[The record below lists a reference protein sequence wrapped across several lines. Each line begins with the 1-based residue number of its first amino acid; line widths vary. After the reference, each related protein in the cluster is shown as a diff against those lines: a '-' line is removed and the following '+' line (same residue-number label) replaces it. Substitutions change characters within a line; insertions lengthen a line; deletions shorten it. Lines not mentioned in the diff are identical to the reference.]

1 MTVATKTRPIAAYA
15 EQRAAGDSEFVRRF
29 VATTVGIKR
38 DGLDIDLE
46 GMSTENFMNNPVFL
60 YVHDYFG
67 ERLPI
72 GLVKTIRMLKS
83 KMIVTV
89 LFDEDDPFAME
100 VLRKYDNGFLA
111 AVSIGW
117 DTLDFDRE
125 TMRVVESDL
134 LDVSAVP
141 VPGDPDALMMRQRSL
156 LRAVGQELLDK
167 FPEEAPS
174 VGDRIDINQIR
185 ELAPT
190 GPDADGLRWRQF
202 ESAGVK
208 VTVSGNVTDPIEVMA
223 AVREALAAD
232 FGEHGAK
239 CIACGT
245 EIVDEYATVERDGIN
260 EVHCV
265 PCADKISG
273 EQEETIDT
281 QEGKRMAVKRVERV
295 VAALD
300 EFRSALSDWI
310 DSAGD
315 EDDDESM
322 AALLAA
328 FDGDDNSKGEED

>member
-15 EQRAAGDSEFVRRF
+15 EERAAGDSEFTRRF
-29 VATTVGIKR
+29 VATTPGVKR

-46 GMSTENFMNNPVFL
+46 GMSTENFMRNPVFL

-72 GLVKTIRMLKS
+72 GLVKTIRVLKS

-89 LFDEDDPFAME
+89 LFDKDDEFAVE
-100 VLRKYDNGFLA
+100 VLRKFDNGFMS

-117 DTLDFDRE
+117 ETLEFDRD
-125 TMRVVESDL
+125 TMRVLESDL

-141 VPGDPDALMMRQRSL
+141 VPGDPDALMIRQRSM
-156 LRAVGQELLDK
+156 LRALGQDLLDK
-167 FPEEAPS
+167 FPEET
-174 VGDRIDINQIR
+174 D
-185 ELAPT
+185 T
-190 GPDADGLRWRQF
+190 GG
-202 ESAGVK
+202 SAG
-208 VTVSGNVTDPIEVMA
+208 NRIEPS
-223 AVREALAAD
+223 L
-232 FGEHGAK
+232 
-239 CIACGT
+239 CGT
-245 EIVDEYATVERDGIN
+245 NECDHQEGIRKFLETSIDEHLFARDTGFDEPIRCVICSTTLEPDDNAVSVPDPDGGRYNIVT
-260 EVHCV
+260 CV
-265 PCADKISG
+265 DCADKISG
-273 EQEETIDT
+273 EQQETIDT

-315 EDDDESM
+315 EDNDESM

-328 FDGDDNSKGEED
+328 FDDDDKGKGDED